1 LVSKGVRI
9 KKILLAGLVGAAT
22 LLGLSS
28 AQNAMLEHS
37 LKLNLMMGKTPLEM
51 GKTYK
56 TAGGAAYSVE
66 LLKFYTSNVQ
76 LVKADG
82 GSQMATGLSL
92 ITFLAPSIEENPPSS
107 SQVLEGGQVLN
118 AKSTQGATFFTLKAP
133 AGEYKGVRFEVAVP
147 KDLNHRDA
155 STIPMPLGLESG
167 MFWAWNPGYIFFR
180 LEGKVLVDGK
190 QQPWLLHMG
199 TDNWRINI
207 NQFDLATN
215 KIKIVVDGKSSTTLN
230 LDLEKVFS
238 KGPNGAATWDLTNQA
253 QRVMHGGANVGQAYT
268 NLLGAWSL
276 Q

>member
-1 LVSKGVRI
+1 MM
-9 KKILLAGLVGAAT
+9 KKVLLASLVGAAT

-28 AQNAMLEHS
+28 AQNAMVDHS

-51 GKTYK
+51 GKSYK
-56 TAGGAAYSVE
+56 TPAGASFTVE

-82 GSQMATGLSL
+82 DSQMATGLSL
-92 ITFLAPSIEENPPSS
+92 TTFLAPGIEENQPSS
-107 SQVLEGGQVLN
+107 SQVLQGGQVLN
-118 AKSTQGATFFTLKAP
+118 AKASQGATFFALKAP
-133 AGEYKGVRFEVAVP
+133 AGDYKGLRFEVGVP

-155 STIPMPLGLESG
+155 STMPMPLGLESG
-167 MFWAWNPGYIFFR
+167 MFWAWNPGYIFMR

-199 TDNWRINI
+199 TDNWRMSI

-215 KIKIVVDGKSSTTLN
+215 KIKITVDGKSSTTLN
-230 LDLEKVFS
+230 FDLEKVFS
-238 KGPNGAATWDLTNQA
+238 KGPSGAATWDLTNQA
-253 QRVMHGGANVGQAYT
+253 QRIMHGGANVGQAYS
-268 NLLGAWSL
+268 NLLGAWGL

>member
-1 LVSKGVRI
+1 M
-9 KKILLAGLVGAAT
+9 KKLLLGGIAT
-22 LLGLSS
+22 SVVLFGLSS
-28 AQNAMLEHS
+28 AQNTLVEHN
-37 LKLNLMMGKTPLEM
+37 LKLNLMMGKSSLEL

-56 TAGGAAYSVE
+56 TAGGASFQIE

-92 ITFLAPSIEENPPSS
+92 TTFLAPSVQENPSS
-107 SQVLEGGQVLN
+107 ASQILEGGQVLN
-118 AKSTQGATFFTLKAP
+118 AKSTQGATFFTIKAP
-133 AGEYKGVRFEVAVP
+133 AGDYKGVRFEVAVP

-155 STIPMPLGLESG
+155 STVPMPLGLESG

-180 LEGKVLVDGK
+180 LEGKVMVDGK

-199 TDNWRINI
+199 TDNWRMSV

-215 KIKIVVDGKSSTTLN
+215 KIKISVDGKSSTTLN

-238 KGPNGAATWDLTNQA
+238 KGPNGAANWDLTNQA